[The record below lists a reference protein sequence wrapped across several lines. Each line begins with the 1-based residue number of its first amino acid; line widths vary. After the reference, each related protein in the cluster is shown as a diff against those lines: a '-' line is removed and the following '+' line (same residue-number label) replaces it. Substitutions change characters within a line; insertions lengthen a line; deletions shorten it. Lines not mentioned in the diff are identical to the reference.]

1 MQRTN
6 LANTNFQ
13 YILILAGVL
22 LGAFIGLFVGFNG
35 VSKIIVVGLFGAA
48 YVLLTIMRP
57 WIAVAV
63 FFAVV
68 PLESLFVLQGSVTAT
83 MTKMAGAYL
92 VLLVL
97 LTGSL
102 KYLREVFSSWKV
114 LAMILFGGMTI
125 VSVMVSD
132 KPSFSLPLLLTL
144 WLSII
149 LCFVLIL
156 MIRDARTLYM
166 ATWALLL
173 GGFFSIISP
182 IFFQYG
188 RATGSNLIRYGGL
201 WGDQNE
207 FAALLLVMV
216 PLSVLNVIIAK
227 NKIYKL
233 FALVI
238 SVTIT
243 LGVILTYSRGAFL
256 ALCIMLVFAIF
267 KLSTGN
273 NRIKI
278 LAITIPCMIAA
289 FALLY
294 YFFADD
300 IVARMETLSVLASKE
315 TVKKDA
321 SLNLRYYFY
330 FEMAPKVISEHPI
343 LGVGLRQVIF
353 HNPYHYVTHNT
364 YLEVLTATG
373 ILGFIPFI
381 LIIYLT
387 FKELRIVE
395 KSKGSDNFYLR
406 SYATALELGFL
417 AYLFAGLFVSVDM
430 NKMLWLTISISA
442 VVFNL
447 YKIQGQAK
455 YGPTSGLREQNYYN
469 DRILIDINR

>member
-13 YILILAGVL
+13 YILILAAVL
-22 LGAFIGLFVGFNG
+22 LGAVVGLFLGFNG
-35 VSKIIVVGLFGAA
+35 VSKFIVLGLLGVA
-48 YVLLTIMRP
+48 YVILTIMRP

-68 PLESLFVLQGSVTAT
+68 PLENLFVLQGSITST

-92 VLLVL
+92 MLLVF

-102 KYLREVFSSWKV
+102 RHLHDVFSNRKV
-114 LAMILFGGMTI
+114 LAMLLYGGITIL
-125 VSVMVSD
+125 SVMVSD
-132 KPSFSLPLLLTL
+132 KPSYSLPLLLTL

-156 MIRDARTLYM
+156 MVRDTRTLYL
-166 ATWALLL
+166 ATWALLV
-173 GGFFSIISP
+173 GGFFSIVSP

-188 RATGSNLIRYGGL
+188 RATGYDLIRYGGL

-216 PLSVLNVIIAK
+216 PLSVLNIIVAK

-233 FALVI
+233 IAIII
-238 SVTIT
+238 SATIT

-267 KLSTGN
+267 KLTTGK

-278 LAITIPCMIAA
+278 LAISIPCMIAA
-289 FALLY
+289 FALLFH
-294 YFFADD
+294 FFAND
-300 IVARMETLSVLASKE
+300 IVARMETLQVLTSKE
-315 TVKKDA
+315 SVVKDA

-330 FEMAPKVISEHPI
+330 FEMSPRVISEHPI

-353 HNPYHYVTHNT
+353 ENPYHYVTHNT
-364 YLEVLTATG
+364 YLEVLTGTG
-373 ILGFIPFI
+373 ILGFVPFI
-381 LIIYLT
+381 LMIFLT
-387 FKELRIVE
+387 WKELKTTE
-395 KSKGSDNFYLR
+395 KSESHENNYLR
-406 SYATALELGFL
+406 YYASALELGFL
-417 AYLFAGLFVSVDM
+417 AYLFAGLFVSLDL
-430 NKMLWLTISISA
+430 NKMFWLTISISA

-447 YKIQGQAK
+447 CKI
-455 YGPTSGLREQNYYN
+455 RERTEYDSKAGSVVRGYYYQ
-469 DRILIDINR
+469 RRPIDLNR